1 MKQKILVLCC
11 ILLMA
16 VMVHHAAAQTK
27 CVWIDKSKDGT
38 QAQKIGVSLPL
49 VKLLSDLDGDFNING
64 VKIKY
69 KSLLKAYRS
78 GSVTRIKDENE
89 NSETKV
95 YSGKFD
101 REMNEHSKKNNRL
114 IIENSKNGGEPE
126 VSRINVKS
134 IGAVAMLMAMIGSS
148 DFDESSDTIESA
160 LEQGGVLYARDYEK
174 NSELWIYVN

>member
-1 MKQKILVLCC
+1 MKQKILVLCS

-16 VMVHHAAAQTK
+16 VMIHQAAAQTK
-27 CVWIDKSKDGT
+27 CVWIDKSIDGT

-49 VKLLSDLDGDFNING
+49 VKLLSDLDGNFDING

-78 GSVTRIKDENE
+78 GSITRIKDEKE

-95 YSGKFD
+95 YGGKFD

-114 IIENSKNGGEPE
+114 IIENSKDGGEPE

-148 DFDESSDTIESA
+148 DFDESSDKIESA